1 MIDASGYFP
10 GGEEGHMNSEIWQ
23 RLLLLESRDAVDRT
37 YRKIHDRDLNARR
50 SKEISA
56 AARQARE
63 FFRNAASAD
72 FSVKPLLAF
81 YGVAS
86 LSRSLALIL
95 RVEGGEEG
103 LARGHGLETVGW
115 PKTLSGQV
123 STSLAAIGAL
133 SVRTCDGL
141 FTDLVRHT
149 RNRVCFHVRSS
160 AVDWRADCEIPPA
173 GIEVRLVDLLERLPD
188 LHADAPALGLVKRC
202 AGVHEMTFSTKDGFL
217 AKLVAEDFETF
228 RESYE
233 QSGYHVSIADKIAEL
248 TASAELIGQE
258 FPQFIHA
265 YVQKTFG
272 SIPRLLIAERFADK
286 ACYSQLGVTYLM
298 SYFLGMLCRYFP
310 THWISLIQGE
320 KGDAYWPILNRAQHY
335 VEQAYPELVIEL
347 LQDIMDHGLKSG

>member
-1 MIDASGYFP
+1 
-10 GGEEGHMNSEIWQ
+10 MNSEIWQ

-37 YRKIHDRDLNARR
+37 YLKIHGRQLNARR
-50 SKEISA
+50 SKEVSA

-72 FSVKPLLAF
+72 FSVKPLLTF

-86 LSRSLALIL
+86 LSRSLTLIL
-95 RVEGGEEG
+95 RTEGGEEG
-103 LARGHGLETVGW
+103 LSRGHGLETVGW

-123 STSLAAIGAL
+123 STSLAALGDL
-133 SVRTCDGL
+133 RVRTCDGL
-141 FTDLVRHT
+141 FTDLVRQT
-149 RNRVCFHVRSS
+149 RNRLCFHVRSS
-160 AVDWRADCEIPPA
+160 AVDWRVEYDIPPA
-173 GIEVRLVDLLERLPD
+173 GIEVRLLDLLERLPD
-188 LHADAPALGLVKRC
+188 LHMDASALGMTKRC
-202 AGVHEMTFSTKDGFL
+202 ADVHDMTFSPEDGVW
-217 AKLVAEDFETF
+217 AKLVAEDFEPF
-228 RESYE
+228 REGYE
-233 QSGYHVSIADKIAEL
+233 QAGYHVSIADKTAEL
-248 TASAELIGQE
+248 TGSAELFAKE

-272 SIPRLLIAERFADK
+272 SIPRLLIAERFIDK

-320 KGDAYWPILNRAQHY
+320 KGDAHWPILNRAQYY

-347 LQDIMDHGLKSG
+347 LQDIMEQGLTSR

>member
-1 MIDASGYFP
+1 MK
-10 GGEEGHMNSEIWQ
+10 EEIWQ
-23 RLLLLESRDAVDRT
+23 RLLLLESRDAVDRA
-37 YRKIHDRDLNARR
+37 YSRIHGRALNARR
-50 SKEISA
+50 SKEIGA
-56 AARQARE
+56 AARQGRE
-63 FFRNAASAD
+63 FFRNAVSAD
-72 FSVKPLLAF
+72 FSVKPLLTF

-86 LSRSLALIL
+86 LSRSLTLIL
-95 RVEGGEEG
+95 RLEGGEEG

-115 PKTLSGQV
+115 PKTLSGPV
-123 STSLAAIGAL
+123 STSLAALGDL
-133 SVRTCDGL
+133 SVRTCEGL
-141 FTDLVRHT
+141 FSDLIHHT

-160 AVDWRADCEIPPA
+160 AVDWRADCDIPPA

-188 LHADAPALGLVKRC
+188 LQTGASSLGLVRRC
-202 AGVHEMTFSTKDGFL
+202 AGVHDMTFSVEDGFW
-217 AKLVAEDFETF
+217 AKLVAEEFETF
-228 RESYE
+228 SASYE
-233 QSGYHVSIADKIAEL
+233 QTGYNVSIAEKSAEL
-248 TASAELIGQE
+248 TASAELIGKE

-272 SIPRLLIAERFADK
+272 SIPRLLLAERFASK

-347 LQDIMDHGLKSG
+347 LQDIIEQGLTSR